1 MRRFGSLVA
10 LALLGCGSDNLGDD
24 ATTTA
29 AETGATNP
37 DPTIDPTIDPTTGL
51 PPSHE
56 STTGDEGSTTGDA
69 TDESGTTADPGS
81 DSSTTA
87 GAEVCDPPESLEV
100 LFIGNSFTFTHD
112 LPGMV
117 ATLGDQA
124 GVPITTM
131 GQTVAGM
138 NFAFHVG
145 NPATQEAIDASTW
158 DYIVIQ
164 GHSLETINDLESF
177 LTNGQTLVAWIEEAG
192 AQPLLY
198 ETWARAPGHSL
209 YNDPGFPPDDPDEM
223 QAAIEEGYAM
233 LSELTGAPVVP
244 AGDAWQ
250 VLWMSEHI
258 DAIDPW
264 GPDDYHPSPAGT
276 YLNASVFF
284 VALTELSLETLDLR
298 AGDPPIDSAQADIL
312 HDIAHS
318 VVTPCG
324 AR

>member
-1 MRRFGSLVA
+1 MV
-10 LALLGCGSDNLGDD
+10 LALLGCGSDNLGGDG
-24 ATTTA
+24 TTSA
-29 AETGATNP
+29 AETGASNP
-37 DPTIDPTIDPTTGL
+37 DPTSDPATGPSTDEDTTGGEA
-51 PPSHE
+51 S
-56 STTGDEGSTTGDA
+56 STAG
-69 TDESGTTADPGS
+69 TDESSTTVDATADSGTTD
-81 DSSTTA
+81 D
-87 GAEVCDPPESLEV
+87 AEVCEPPESLEV
-100 LFIGNSFTFTHD
+100 LFIGNSFTFTYD

-117 ATLGDQA
+117 SALGDRA
-124 GVPITTM
+124 GLPITTM

-145 NPATQEAIDASTW
+145 NPATQEAIDASDW

-164 GHSLETINDLESF
+164 GHSLETINDLEGF
-177 LTNGQTLVAWIEEAG
+177 LTNGQTLVAWIEAAG

-198 ETWARAPGHSL
+198 ETWARAPGHPL
-209 YNDPGFPPDDPDEM
+209 YDDPGFPPDDPDQM

-250 VLWMSEHI
+250 ALWTSSHI

-284 VALTELSLETLDLR
+284 VAMTEVSLDTLDALDPR
-298 AGDPPIDSAQADIL
+298 AGDPPIDAAQAEIL
-312 HDIAHS
+312 HGIAHS